1 MGLVQGRSA
10 AAGSRSST
18 RHTILVV
25 DDEPSIRRF
34 VARAVDAAV
43 VDVVEAADGSEAIAV
58 FESDPDRFVAIICDL
73 TLTGASGEDVVRAVR
88 GARPGLPVLVI
99 TGWDRETAVQVLGQV
114 GPVEWLQK
122 PFTFTDLRAAIERVL
137 PAS

>member
-1 MGLVQGRSA
+1 MGLVQGRGA
-10 AAGSRSST
+10 AAGSRSRA

-58 FESDPDRFVAIICDL
+58 FDPEPDRFVAIVCDL
-73 TLTGASGEDVVRAVR
+73 TLSGVSGEDVVRAVR
-88 GARPGLPVLVI
+88 AARPDLPVLVM
-99 TGWDRETAVQVLGQV
+99 TGWDREIAVQALGQV

-122 PFTFTDLRAAIERVL
+122 PFTLADLRAAIERIL
-137 PAS
+137 PAF